1 MVAWVRSRSC
11 RPKTLPSGVLEPTYL
26 GELCMSDPDGRVT
39 LFLTLM
45 RQLEE
50 VMQAEQVLL
59 REMKLDRL
67 RQLQAEKTS
76 LAEHYELELRRL
88 RTSPELFAAMET
100 EDRAAL
106 EVRMREFKG
115 AVRRNAERLA
125 QAREVVDGVIRAL
138 GDSLA
143 SNGSQAGYGGASRS
157 PADPGR
163 VVAVAFD
170 RRC

>member
-1 MVAWVRSRSC
+1 
-11 RPKTLPSGVLEPTYL
+11 
-26 GELCMSDPDGRVT
+26 MSDPDGRLA

-67 RQLQAEKTS
+67 RELQSEKSS

-88 RTSPELFAAMET
+88 RTSPELFAAMDL
-100 EDRAAL
+100 EDRSAL
-106 EVRMREFKG
+106 EERMRRFKS
-115 AVRRNAERLA
+115 ALRRNAERLA

-138 GDSLA
+138 SDGLA
-143 SNGSQAGYGGASRS
+143 VAGGQAGYGGASRL
-157 PADPGR
+157 PAEPGR

-170 RRC
+170 RRF